1 MALTV
6 EFDYYNNNPLLR
18 LRGEPSPDSLPKL
31 ALAAELHF
39 RTATGLYLL
48 DLGNLDIADSLFI
61 SSLLSLH
68 LRYAKGPS
76 RLVLL
81 NVGPRLGN
89 ALVATGLDQVLHLDE
104 AVLPPG
110 EVYASGLS
118 T

>member
-18 LRGEPSPDSLPKL
+18 LRGEPEPASLPKL
-31 ALAAELHF
+31 AMAAELHF

-48 DLGNLDIADSLFI
+48 DLGSMDLSDSLFI

-89 ALVATGLDQVLHLDE
+89 ALVATGLDQVLHLEE
-104 AVLPPG
+104 ASLPPN
-110 EVYASGLS
+110 ESYAQGF
-118 T
+118 TA